1 MIRKLNEMPVYILS
15 LELENV
21 RCFGR
26 KQTLDLRGQSGK
38 PAPWTLILGN
48 NGVGKTTLLQC
59 LNWMRPVQL
68 VDERT
73 GKEGVQPALTDQSN
87 LVVSSLL
94 RNGDSV
100 VLTLGATFAKGKSL
114 RTTRKASIRT
124 GIKLRGKSNRLTADE
139 LTENIGRVPPEPM
152 ILAYSADRRMGR
164 ANLDRAE
171 TSEWSAGLAAESTE
185 LYDAAEILEK
195 LDYAAQKKNSRARK
209 LLQRLKEA
217 LATILPDIPDADSIE
232 LRGPKIGPSS
242 SNGGITLR
250 TSYGSVPLE
259 SLSLG
264 YQAVTAL
271 VVDIAWR
278 LIEANPESRSPLKE
292 PAIVLIDEIDQHL
305 HPRWQRQI
313 MTDLSSHF
321 PGVQFVATAH
331 SPLLVDASQE
341 TNLAVLTQTGGEV
354 LITNDP
360 QVVRGWRVDQI
371 LTSELFGLETT
382 RAPRVE
388 AALSER
394 RRLLEMARRTP
405 AQKRQ
410 LEAIESQLRE
420 LPTAEFRGDQ
430 AAMEVVRK
438 AAALVKQRGGIP

>member
-1 MIRKLNEMPVYILS
+1 MPVYALS

-26 KQTLDLRGQSGK
+26 KQTLDLREQSGK
-38 PAPWTLILGN
+38 PAQWTLILGN

-59 LNWMRPVQL
+59 LNWMRPVQF
-68 VDERT
+68 VDHR
-73 GKEGVQPALTDQSN
+73 GQEGVQPALTDQSN

-100 VLTLGATFAKGKSL
+100 VLTLGATFGKGRSL
-114 RTTRKASIRT
+114 PTAQKTSIRT
-124 GIKLRGKSNRLTADE
+124 GIKLKGENNTLTDDE
-139 LTENIGRVPPEPM
+139 LTDNTGRVPPEPM

-171 TSEWSAGLAAESTE
+171 TAEWSAGLAADSTE

-195 LDYAAQKKNSRARK
+195 LDYAAQKKNRRART
-209 LLQRLKEA
+209 LLQRLKAA
-217 LATILPDIPDADSIE
+217 LATILPDVLDADSIK
-232 LRGPKIGPSS
+232 LHGPKIGSSS

-250 TSYGSVPLE
+250 TSYGNVPLE
-259 SLSLG
+259 SLSFG

-278 LIEANPESRSPLKE
+278 LVEANPESRFPLKE

-305 HPRWQRQI
+305 HPLWQRQI
-313 MTDLSSHF
+313 MTDLSFHF

-341 TNLAVLTQTGGEV
+341 TNLAVLTEAGGEV

-360 QVVRGWRVDQI
+360 QVVKGWRVDQI

-394 RRLLEMARRTP
+394 RRLLDITRRTP
-405 AQKRQ
+405 AQNRR
-410 LEAIESQLRE
+410 LEEIEAKLRN
-420 LPTAEFRGDQ
+420 LPTAEFQDNQ
-430 AAMEVVRK
+430 VAMEIVRR
-438 AAALVKQRGGIP
+438 AAELVKKRESGA